1 MKKRL
6 ALYYSFDENA
16 KKMAQTKAK
25 ELKADTAVEVKET
38 KQRSKFNVMTS
49 GALEAMRMKKAEI
62 EPLTVNFDDYG
73 TIILIM
79 PAWGGNPAPAMNSI
93 IGLIPGGKEV
103 EIYMISPK
111 GNSMK
116 SADNT
121 SNEIQK
127 RGSHVTKYV
136 DLKIG

>member
-1 MKKRL
+1 MKKKL
-6 ALYYSFDENA
+6 ALYYAFDENA
-16 KKMAQTKAK
+16 KTMIRTKAI
-25 ELKADTAVEVKET
+25 ELRADTIIEVKEIKKRT
-38 KQRSKFNVMTS
+38 KFNVMTS
-49 GALEAMRMKKAEI
+49 GALEAMRMKKSEI

-73 TIILIM
+73 TIVLIM
-79 PAWGGNPAPAMNSI
+79 PAWGGNPAPAMNSVI
-93 IGLIPGGKEV
+93 NLIPQGKEV
-103 EIYMISPK
+103 EIYMVSAR
-111 GNSMK
+111 GDSMK

>member
-1 MKKRL
+1 MKKKL
-6 ALYYSFDENA
+6 ALYYSFDENT
-16 KKMAQTKAK
+16 KKMVQTKIK
-25 ELKADTAVEVKET
+25 ELQADTIIEVKEIQ
-38 KQRSKFNVMTS
+38 KRSKFNVMTS
-49 GALEAMRMKKAEI
+49 GALEAMRMKKSEI

-79 PAWGGNPAPAMNSI
+79 PAWGGSPAPAMNSV
-93 IGLIPGGKEV
+93 IGLIPKGKEV
-103 EIYMISPK
+103 EVYMVSPK
-111 GNSMK
+111 GNSAK

-121 SNEIQK
+121 ASEIQK

>member
-1 MKKRL
+1 MKKKL
-6 ALYYSFDENA
+6 ALYYSFDENT
-16 KKMAQTKAK
+16 KKMVQTKIK
-25 ELKADTAVEVKET
+25 ELQADTIIEVKEIQ
-38 KQRSKFNVMTS
+38 KRSKFNVMTS
-49 GALEAMRMKKAEI
+49 GALEAMRMKKSEI

-79 PAWGGNPAPAMNSI
+79 PAWGGSPAPAMNSV
-93 IGLIPGGKEV
+93 IGFIPKGKEV
-103 EIYMISPK
+103 EVYMVSPK
-111 GNSMK
+111 GNSAK

>member
-1 MKKRL
+1 MKKKL
-6 ALYYSFDENA
+6 ALYYSFDENT
-16 KKMAQTKAK
+16 KKMVQAKIK
-25 ELKADTAVEVKET
+25 ELRADTIIEVKEIQ
-38 KQRSKFNVMTS
+38 KRSKFNVMTS
-49 GALEAMRMKKAEI
+49 GALEAMRMKKSEI

-79 PAWGGNPAPAMNSI
+79 PAWGGSPAPAMNSV
-93 IGLIPGGKEV
+93 IGLIPKGKEV
-103 EIYMISPK
+103 EVYMVSPK
-111 GNSMK
+111 GNSAK

-121 SNEIQK
+121 ASEIQK